1 MRKLCISYY
10 SRDWRGAVLSN
21 LHRTPFLID
30 GIRMMCMESFVQSLH
45 FPHGDLRHERCF
57 DLDGPECKSMMY
69 DAMESIRGDRF
80 AHWMGERM
88 AWGGPDHME
97 LMRRGLRAK
106 FDQCEIALEA
116 LMDTVGMEIV
126 YDTPDIDRD
135 FSYPPTMFVKD
146 LADIRDS
153 FGKGAENA
161 SDDISE

>member
-1 MRKLCISYY
+1 
-10 SRDWRGAVLSN
+10 
-21 LHRTPFLID
+21 
-30 GIRMMCMESFVQSLH
+30 
-45 FPHGDLRHERCF
+45 
-57 DLDGPECKSMMY
+57 
-69 DAMESIRGDRF
+69 
-80 AHWMGERM
+80 
-88 AWGGPDHME
+88 ME